1 MARSLSA
8 DAADM
13 LVEVDAGVEVD
24 EPMPDMDMAEM
35 DMPEMDDMEMPAPMQ
50 LLTSDDVEVLTGMA
64 SDRGMSDDDASM
76 VVEIVEEFLGGG
88 GMEMEMADM
97 EVDEDAMPPLDL
109 DEA

>member
-1 MARSLSA
+1 MARNPRA
-8 DAADM
+8 EAAEM
-13 LVEVDAGVEVD
+13 MVEVDAEVDDMD
-24 EPMPDMDMAEM
+24 EPMDD
-35 DMPEMDDMEMPAPMQ
+35 MDDMDAPVEEMPAPMQ

-64 SDRGMSDDDASM
+64 SDRGMSDDDASV

-88 GMEMEMADM
+88 GMDMEMADM

>member
-1 MARSLSA
+1 MARNPRA
-8 DAADM
+8 EAAEM
-13 LVEVDAGVEVD
+13 MVEVDAEVE
-24 EPMPDMDMAEM
+24 EPMPEMDMADM

-64 SDRGMSDDDASM
+64 SDRGMSDDDASL

-88 GMEMEMADM
+88 GMDMEMADM

>member
-1 MARSLSA
+1 MARNPRA
-8 DAADM
+8 EAAEM
-13 LVEVDAGVEVD
+13 MVEVE
-24 EPMPDMDMAEM
+24 EPMPDMDMDM
-35 DMPEMDDMEMPAPMQ
+35 DMDMAEMDDMEMPAPMQ
-50 LLTSDDVEVLTGMA
+50 LLTSDDVEVLTSMA

>member
-1 MARSLSA
+1 MARNPRA
-8 DAADM
+8 EAAEM
-13 LVEVDAGVEVD
+13 MVEVE
-24 EPMPDMDMAEM
+24 EPMPEMDMADMADMDMA
-35 DMPEMDDMEMPAPMQ
+35 EMDDMEMPAPMQ
-50 LLTSDDVEVLTGMA
+50 LLTSDDVEVLTSMA